1 MGQVYSKI
9 LVLLIITGLTI
20 IAEAQE
26 EMTSGRLQFE
36 STAFGLIL
44 GFNRGNGILTMGG
57 KDYPFSIKGLKL
69 ATIGVSRIDAIGA
82 VYHLS
87 RIEAFNGRY
96 MALEGSLTIAL
107 GGGNAL
113 LRNQH
118 GVIISLQTLQK
129 GVELTLGGG
138 GLEITLDQAVDNQQT
153 PQQSEKESEVPQI
166 QWQSRAGPSM

>member
-1 MGQVYSKI
+1 
-9 LVLLIITGLTI
+9 
-20 IAEAQE
+20 
-26 EMTSGRLQFE
+26 
-36 STAFGLIL
+36 
-44 GFNRGNGILTMGG
+44 
-57 KDYPFSIKGLKL
+57 
-69 ATIGVSRIDAIGA
+69 
-82 VYHLS
+82 
-87 RIEAFNGRY
+87 

-153 PQQSEKESEVPQI
+153 PQQSEKESEPPQI
-166 QWQSRAGPSM
+166 QWQSRAGRSM

>member
-1 MGQVYSKI
+1 MGQRYAKI
-9 LVLLIITGLTI
+9 LVLLIITGWTI

-26 EMTSGRLQFE
+26 EMPSGRLQYE

-44 GFNRGNGILTMGG
+44 GYNQGNGILTMDG
-57 KDYPFSIKGLKL
+57 KEYPFSIKGIKL
-69 ATIGVSRIDAIGA
+69 ATIGVSRIDATGV

-87 RIEAFNGRY
+87 RIDDFNGRY
-96 MALEGSLTIAL
+96 MMLEGSLTIAL

-138 GLEITLDQAVDNQQT
+138 GLEITLDQAVDNQ
-153 PQQSEKESEVPQI
+153 PEKESEAPQI
-166 QWQSRAGPSM
+166 QWQSRAGRSM